1 MQVSNFLNSKLE
13 TKKGN
18 SKKLTSLEIEFRKF
32 KCEYTILTGLDVM
45 YNKVNHT
52 PIRGVR
58 DFPD

>member
-1 MQVSNFLNSKLE
+1 MLGLVFLFDE
-13 TKKGN
+13 GY
-18 SKKLTSLEIEFRKF
+18 F
-32 KCEYTILTGLDVM
+32 KCKYTILTGLDVM